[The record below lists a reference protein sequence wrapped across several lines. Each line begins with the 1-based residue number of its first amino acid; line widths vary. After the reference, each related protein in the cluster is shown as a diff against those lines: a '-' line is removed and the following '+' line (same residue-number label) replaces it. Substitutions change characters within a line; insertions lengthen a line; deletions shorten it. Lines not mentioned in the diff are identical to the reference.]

1 MNRRFPIWLAVVA
14 VIGASAARARPG
26 AVESG
31 VAAESAAGW
40 GQERAQTET
49 LSADVLKSAIDQLGA
64 VDYTTRMKAARMLR
78 RAPAPQAVPA
88 LLEAA
93 KDHKD
98 GYVRYGA
105 LVLLTGFND
114 SRTRDL
120 MLAMLGDPNDRLREV
135 ACEYAEHSLDP
146 QMVPPLLAAL
156 GRESGEF
163 VRPALLRA
171 LAAHGSDP
179 KVREALL
186 PEIARGQTLFRS
198 ALIEA
203 LGDYRANYA
212 VAPLIE
218 TVQLEGPLQ
227 VDAAVALGKIGDKRA
242 LPALSA
248 AQRTAA
254 RDTQPQI
261 AAGICLLG
269 VNCASHVDYIDKT
282 LRFAVK
288 NIGFQPLLRSAAAA
302 AGALGQMGTAGA
314 IGLLLD
320 VGIPSEDPAR
330 APIALALGAVALRNT
345 TAVLNVLEKRADR
358 DQSVLLLRDGFDM
371 LEEPY
376 EKERFFVAVR
386 RAFWQAPEG
395 SEPRKVAQAL
405 IDKLEF

>member
-1 MNRRFPIWLAVVA
+1 MIRRSLVACLVAVVT
-14 VIGASAARARPG
+14 ISPASRRA
-26 AVESG
+26 E
-31 VAAESAAGW
+31 AGSTPAT
-40 GQERAQTET
+40 GEDQLQERAQTEA
-49 LSADVLKSAIDQLGA
+49 LSPEELKTAIDQLSA
-64 VDYTTRMKAARMLR
+64 VDYAVRMNAARKLR
-78 RAPAPQAVPA
+78 RAPAAQAVPA
-88 LLEAA
+88 LLQAA
-93 KDHKD
+93 RDHKD
-98 GYVRYGA
+98 GYVRYAA

-114 SRTRDL
+114 PRTRTL

-135 ACEYAEHSLDP
+135 ACEYFEHNPDP
-146 QMVPPLLAAL
+146 QIVAPLLEAL
-156 GRESGEF
+156 GKESGEF

-171 LAAHGSDP
+171 LAARGSDP
-179 KVREALL
+179 TVRAALL

-203 LGDYRANYA
+203 LGDYRAEYA
-212 VAPLIE
+212 VASLVE

-227 VDAAVALGKIGDKRA
+227 VDAAIALGKIGDKRA
-242 LPALSA
+242 LNALVA
-248 AQRTAA
+248 AQHTAPQE
-254 RDTQPQI
+254 TQPQI

-269 VNCASHVDYIDKT
+269 VNCASHFQYIDKA

-302 AGALGQMGTAGA
+302 AGALGQSGHADA
-314 IGLLLD
+314 INLLLD

-345 TAVLNVLEKRADR
+345 QAALSVLEKRTDR
-358 DQSVLLLRDGFDM
+358 DQAILLLRDAFDM

-386 RAFWQAPEG
+386 RAYWQAAEG

-405 IDKLEF
+405 ITRLDF